1 MAKRKQ
7 APDVQVVDVFSDDRA
22 GLLKS
27 LEDKD
32 PGYVYSF
39 QDGNVTQDR
48 LETLRQ
54 EVVKNTNGNTVKLGS
69 DIVVKTPR
77 AVFDGA
83 RALETERSFQT
94 AKRIVSD
101 PRGIRQV
108 AQAKTPIKSET
119 ETETGE

>member
-7 APDVQVVDVFSDDRA
+7 APDVQVVDVFNDDRA

-27 LEDKD
+27 LEGKD

-39 QDGNVTQDR
+39 QDALVTQDR
-48 LETLRQ
+48 LDVLSQ
-54 EVVKNTNGNTVKLGS
+54 EIVKNASGNIVKLGS

-77 AVFDGA
+77 EVFEGA
-83 RALETERSFQT
+83 RALDSERSFQT
-94 AKRIVSD
+94 AKRIVAD
-101 PRGIRQV
+101 PRSIRQI